1 MVSGVRFFFFEC
13 NSDGLLTHHVMSER
27 RFIYLLYDLFPAK
40 VLSFFFN
47 LSKVLGK
54 CKTLNLVLCER
65 IPSGWYILC

>member
-1 MVSGVRFFFFEC
+1 MVYSPTMSYQKDASFT
-13 NSDGLLTHHVMSER
+13 LLH
-27 RFIYLLYDLFPAK
+27 DLFPAK

-65 IPSGWYILC
+65 IPSGWYILW